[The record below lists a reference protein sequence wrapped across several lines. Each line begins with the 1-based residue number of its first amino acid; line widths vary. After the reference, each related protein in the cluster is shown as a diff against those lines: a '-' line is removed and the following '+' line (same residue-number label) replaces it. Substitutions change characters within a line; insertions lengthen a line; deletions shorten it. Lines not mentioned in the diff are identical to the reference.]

1 MTESRGEISDFT
13 LSYSKLY
20 LFIYPITS
28 LPIPRPSWS
37 RDVTRILEDA
47 TKRTSS
53 RESRPGPVQNCLPNR
68 NHHHPKNHQ
77 ESSRIIKDHQESSR
91 IIKDHQESSRITKD
105 HQESSRIIKN
115 HQESSRIIKNDQ
127 ESSRTIKNFQESSR
141 IIRDHRELSRIIAIP
156 IESPSP

>member
-77 ESSRIIKDHQESSR
+77 ESSRIIKN
-91 IIKDHQESSRITKD
+91 

-115 HQESSRIIKNDQ
+115 HQESPRIIKNHQ